1 MTGARQSI
9 VGTDVP
15 CCDFEALSCYAD
27 GELDADA
34 TAVIAEHLSG
44 CPRCATLA
52 TRLRERF
59 EADDAQRAGGTAG
72 AGCWDEERLVLY
84 AAGALDGAEHAA
96 LAAHLADCDACVAA
110 VAVLHRHLALAP
122 ETASSVPLEL
132 NRRALRAFAGE
143 PAESAA
149 AAPASPPRP
158 SWASRLARARGLL
171 RLPVMVPAA
180 LAAGALLAVGLQSG
194 VLQHSATSEGT
205 RAVALPS
212 ANRRVT
218 AVEAAVH
225 SRPSLQSSVVGSVRR
240 GTMVAVSGEE
250 RDWYE
255 IRVDGGPLGWVER
268 EAVE

>member
-15 CCDFEALSCYAD
+15 CCDFESLSCYAD
-27 GELDADA
+27 GELDAEA
-34 TAVIAEHLSG
+34 TAVVAEHLSG

-59 EADDAQRAGGTAG
+59 EADDAQRAGGLAG
-72 AGCWDEERLVLY
+72 FGCWDEEHLVLY
-84 AAGALDGAEHAA
+84 AAGGLDGAEHAA
-96 LAAHLADCDACVAA
+96 LAAHLADCDGCVAA

-122 ETASSVPLEL
+122 ETPSSVPIEL
-132 NRRALRAFAGE
+132 NRRALDAFAGE
-143 PAESAA
+143 PAV
-149 AAPASPPRP
+149 APVASPRR
-158 SWASRLARARGLL
+158 SWVTRLARARELL
-171 RLPVMVPAA
+171 RVPVMVPAA
-180 LAAGALLAVGLQSG
+180 LAAGTLLAVGLQSA
-194 VLQHSATSEGT
+194 VSQRSASIERT
-205 RAVALPS
+205 RAVAPPS

-225 SRPSLQSSVVGSVRR
+225 SRPSLQSSVVGTVRR

-255 IRVDGGPLGWVER
+255 IHADGGPLGWIER